1 VKYKSREKTVKIR
14 EKNIAGRDK
23 IAIFLEFDTILDKI
37 TL

>member
-23 IAIFLEFDTILDKI
+23 IAIFAEKSRL
-37 TL
+37 